1 MLSPIF
7 ISTTKRQVRQN
18 VGLALGAI
26 DLGAGAVEYT
36 ATAANSTTTEITAAT
51 AGAGNREHVGRWV
64 YITDTSANANQIRRV
79 TASSTAGV
87 LTLASALSSATSTST
102 TFELWDQDVPPQIVN
117 NMIDRAITS
126 LSRKQ
131 SGAVVN
137 TSLHTG
143 GHIRSFDLPN
153 STSISGVAS
162 VEYRQSVVGQS
173 LNDGNSS
180 WTTSTSNITVI
191 KDTEDFRL
199 QNASVRTV
207 AAAGFTSGAMAYGTA
222 QGDGDLRG
230 FTHIEAF
237 VKSSSSHAAG
247 VFQIGIDNSTNFSS
261 PIANLDVGAL
271 DANTWTHQQLALS
284 STQAA
289 NSTGIVTVGLSS
301 TSDPGTGVYT
311 WVNGVQMV
319 RKGTEEWVRF
329 ARTNWTLDKAND
341 QIVFTDGA
349 IVPSYNMLRLV
360 GWLIPSVPASDTAA
374 VPVSPD
380 FLNYK
385 VQALV
390 MRSLPDRGNDQRAS
404 MLLDAERI
412 DALAEDA
419 RRKASHTIG
428 GVRWRS

>member
-1 MLSPIF
+1 MPIF
-7 ISTTKRQVRQN
+7 ISTTKRQIRQN

-26 DLGAGAVEYT
+26 DMGAGAIEYT
-36 ATAANSTTTEITAAT
+36 ASASNSTTTKITVAT
-51 AGAGNREHVGRWV
+51 AGFGTNEHRGRWV
-64 YITDTSANANQIRRV
+64 YITDTSSNANQIRRV
-79 TASSTAGV
+79 TDSSTAGV
-87 LTLASALSSATSTST
+87 LTLASALSSATSTNT

-131 SGAVVN
+131 SAAAED

-143 GHIRSFDLPN
+143 GGIRAFNLPS
-153 STSISGVAS
+153 STAISGVAA
-162 VEYRQSVVGQS
+162 VEYRRSVVSQS
-173 LNDGNSS
+173 LNDGNSA
-180 WTTSTSNITVI
+180 WTTSTSNITVD
-191 KDTEDFRL
+191 KDTENWR
-199 QNASVRTV
+199 QQSASVRTL
-207 AAAGFTSGAMAYGTA
+207 AAAGFTGGAMAYGSA
-222 QGDGDLRG
+222 SGDGDLRG
-230 FTHIEAF
+230 FTHLEAF
-237 VKSSSSHAAG
+237 VQSSSSHAAG
-247 VFQIGIDNSTNFSS
+247 VFQLGIDNSTDFSS